1 MQPSQQRPLQA
12 NELELLLGRD
22 QANSIRGTNDGA
34 HTALGGGFGPIVGL
48 ASNSD
53 MGHEGGRI
61 QGQGASQ
68 TNHLPSQIHLN
79 KRASLSDRYS
89 MNHYDGLSFDAL
101 FGSMYDSEKDEDY
114 SVKEDLIQNTKTY
127 QNDFKPFKH
136 NVSKAEI
143 AYLKSQQKFDSL
155 LFATGFEQ
163 QANEGL
169 DAYL

>member
-1 MQPSQQRPLQA
+1 MH
-12 NELELLLGRD
+12 
-22 QANSIRGTNDGA
+22 I
-34 HTALGGGFGPIVGL
+34 
-48 ASNSD
+48 
-53 MGHEGGRI
+53 
-61 QGQGASQ
+61 
-68 TNHLPSQIHLN
+68 N

-89 MNHYDGLSFDAL
+89 MHHYDGLSFDAL

-155 LFATGFEQ
+155 LFATGFDQ
-163 QANEGL
+163 QANEGF
-169 DAYL
+169 DGYLPDPLRFEAPSEGDYRATDKFFGEDDDVDGVIGVRGRGTRSQLLGDYGAGEPQKRRRHEEEMKSETNNPLP